1 MSRTA
6 HHTPDKRTPYSR
18 QLRDEYDR
26 LPWHRIRHTGPWR
39 RVDIRTLRYS
49 AAELRVAE
57 KEGRRPRPQ
66 EVRRA
71 FDIWRYCCA
80 FTGSLSEAANLEER
94 TARAGLRLAARK
106 ALFDPETVIEP
117 YRTRYQAHWDS
128 W

>member
-6 HHTPDKRTPYSR
+6 HHTADQRTPYGR
-18 QLRDEYDR
+18 QRREEHDR
-26 LPWHRIRHTGPWR
+26 LDRHRIQHTGPWR

-49 AAELRVAE
+49 ATELRAAE

-66 EVRRA
+66 EVRRS

-94 TARAGLRLAARK
+94 TARARLRVAARK

-128 W
+128 

>member
-6 HHTPDKRTPYSR
+6 HHTPDRQTPYGR
-18 QLRDEYDR
+18 QRREDHDR
-26 LPWHRIRHTGPWR
+26 LPWHRIQQAGPWR
-39 RVDIRTLRYS
+39 RADMRTLRYS
-49 AAELRVAE
+49 ATELRAAE
-57 KEGRRPRPQ
+57 REGRRPRPQ

-94 TARAGLRLAARK
+94 GARARLRGAARK

-117 YRTRYQAHWDS
+117 YRTRYQAHW
-128 W
+128 